1 MAAQKEDHA
10 NEDKQKDN
18 DTESESSSIYQAGSV
33 VSTVPDRH
41 GFYGGAQYSP
51 EK

>member
-10 NEDKQKDN
+10 SKDKDKDN
-18 DTESESSSIYQAGSV
+18 DTESESSQAGSV